1 MSVSVLVPNVKRVSP
16 YGFNDSD
23 IHKVS
28 FLMTL
33 ECPALKQSH
42 LILRLKFKIKK

>member
-1 MSVSVLVPNVKRVSP
+1 MSESVCPGTKCQVSP

-23 IHKVS
+23 IYEVP